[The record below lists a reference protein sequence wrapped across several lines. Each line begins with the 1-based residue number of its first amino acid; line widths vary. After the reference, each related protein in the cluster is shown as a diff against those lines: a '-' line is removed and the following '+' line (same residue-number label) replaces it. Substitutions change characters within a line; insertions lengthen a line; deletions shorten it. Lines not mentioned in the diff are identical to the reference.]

1 MGSRR
6 TNTRLCLGLALG
18 SAILAG
24 CGGAATAGAAAGTP
38 PIDTAAAAD
47 QATSAASEAAPAS
60 GIILELTAQQPE
72 GKDVG
77 WDVWELT
84 GPANQ
89 TFEIAYTNDDAVRHD
104 FAVLPEAGYVGDLL
118 FKSAM
123 VPALEVATI
132 TVPGLPAGTYDY
144 VCSLHSTNMR
154 GTLTLE

>member
-6 TNTRLCLGLALG
+6 TNLRLGLGLALG

-24 CGGAATAGAAAGTP
+24 CGGATNAGAAASTA
-38 PIDTAAAAD
+38 PIATAATAG
-47 QATSAASEAAPAS
+47 TSKPPEVAPAS
-60 GIILELTAQQPE
+60 GIILELTAQQPK

-77 WDVWELT
+77 WDIYELS

-104 FAVLPEAGYVGDLL
+104 FAVLPEAGYVGDVL
-118 FKSAM
+118 FKSEM
-123 VPALEVATI
+123 VPALEFATL